1 MSGHDEGSKPPRGAF
16 RSLAVRNYRIYF
28 VGQLASLCGTW
39 MQLVAL
45 AWLVLDLTDS
55 GTQVGLVTAAQLAPV
70 LVLGG
75 AAGVLIDRLDRR
87 RVVIGA
93 EVLLLLQATVLATLV
108 VTDAIE
114 LWMIY
119 VLSVI
124 QGIGSAV
131 EQPGRQAL
139 LSELVPDHDLPN
151 AVSLNAALFTLSRV
165 VGPALAA
172 VLISTAGVG
181 LCFTINAVSF
191 LGIIVALVAIRP
203 ADLQHRP
210 RVARARGQLR
220 EGIAY
225 VARSPSVRALFVSA
239 ATLALF
245 SQNVNVVLPLLAKD
259 TFDGGAGVFGT
270 MAAVTSAGSCAA
282 ALWMAGASPPTDRRI
297 MTLAALLG
305 VTLLATAA
313 SPTLAIALVVLPVM
327 GYAQLGTGVSTNA
340 ANQLRTPPAMRGRTI
355 ALYFSVNAGA
365 AALGSFLMGALS
377 DAYGARLTFVVGGL
391 VSLAVAGAW
400 GVRVRRGV
408 EAQPVL
414 APS

>member
-1 MSGHDEGSKPPRGAF
+1 M
-16 RSLAVRNYRIYF
+16 
-28 VGQLASLCGTW
+28 
-39 MQLVAL
+39 
-45 AWLVLDLTDS
+45 
-55 GTQVGLVTAAQLAPV
+55 
-70 LVLGG
+70 
-75 AAGVLIDRLDRR
+75 
-87 RVVIGA
+87 
-93 EVLLLLQATVLATLV
+93 
-108 VTDAIE
+108 
-114 LWMIY
+114 
-119 VLSVI
+119 
-124 QGIGSAV
+124 
-131 EQPGRQAL
+131 
-139 LSELVPDHDLPN
+139 
-151 AVSLNAALFTLSRV
+151 
-165 VGPALAA
+165 
-172 VLISTAGVG
+172 
-181 LCFTINAVSF
+181 
-191 LGIIVALVAIRP
+191 
-203 ADLQHRP
+203 
-210 RVARARGQLR
+210 
-220 EGIAY
+220 
-225 VARSPSVRALFVSA
+225 RALFVSA

-313 SPTLAIALVVLPVM
+313 SPTLAIVLVVLPVM

-377 DAYGARLTFVVGGL
+377 DAYGARLTLVVGGV

-400 GVRVRRGV
+400 GVRGRRGV